1 MELLS
6 AGLPFVSTRTR
17 PARLKPMAARNPAT
31 PLPMTRKSAA
41 GRVGMA
47 ERRLGILASPRSFA
61 LNPAASHTKRRIPV
75 HAAHGKSLMA
85 DQPEDGMT
93 PLPERLLIG
102 RALPLPEPMEID
114 GHVGPVDHDSVD
126 GEVEGDPVIDG
137 EVALN
142 LLLQLAEAVE
152 RREQAVKGARV
163 LTRIRLPD
171 SLHCGVE
178 LPDTGRIVG
187 VNVAGFG
194 AGHRH
199 QPDQTQDGP
208 AGDRLRAAHD
218 PRDHASTIH
227 PADTPYS

>member
-75 HAAHGKSLMA
+75 HAAHGESLMA
-85 DQPEDGMT
+85 DQPEDGMA
-93 PLPERLLIG
+93 PLPERLLIT

-114 GHVGPVDHDSVD
+114 GHVVFFHDTPAN
-126 GEVEGDPVIDG
+126 EIYT
-137 EVALN
+137 L
-142 LLLQLAEAVE
+142 
-152 RREQAVKGARV
+152 
-163 LTRIRLPD
+163 
-171 SLHCGVE
+171 SLH
-178 LPDTGRIVG
+178 D
-187 VNVAGFG
+187 A
-194 AGHRH
+194 
-199 QPDQTQDGP
+199 
-208 AGDRLRAAHD
+208 
-218 PRDHASTIH
+218 
-227 PADTPYS
+227 

>member
-1 MELLS
+1 
-6 AGLPFVSTRTR
+6 
-17 PARLKPMAARNPAT
+17 
-31 PLPMTRKSAA
+31 
-41 GRVGMA
+41 
-47 ERRLGILASPRSFA
+47 
-61 LNPAASHTKRRIPV
+61 NPAASHTKRRITV
-75 HAAHGKSLMA
+75 HAAHGESLMA

-152 RREQAVKGARV
+152 RHEQAVKGARV

-171 SLHCGVE
+171 SLHCGVD

-194 AGHRH
+194 A
-199 QPDQTQDGP
+199 
-208 AGDRLRAAHD
+208 DRK
-218 PRDHASTIH
+218 STRLNSSHVAISY
-227 PADTPYS
+227 AVFCLKKK

>member
-1 MELLS
+1 MNR
-6 AGLPFVSTRTR
+6 LPADPPCVSRGPRR
-17 PARLKPMAARNPAT
+17 PRLNPRAARNPAT

-75 HAAHGKSLMA
+75 HAAHGESLMA
-85 DQPEDGMT
+85 DQPEDGMA

-102 RALPLPEPMEID
+102 RALPLPEPVEID
-114 GHVGPVDHDSVD
+114 GHVGPVHHDPVD
-126 GEVEGDPVIDG
+126 GEVEGDQIIDG
-137 EVALN
+137 VVALD

-152 RREQAVKGARV
+152 RHEQAVKDACV
-163 LTRIRLPD
+163 LTRIRLTDP
-171 SLHCGVE
+171 LHRGVD

-187 VNVAGFG
+187 TDVAGFG

-199 QPDQTQDGP
+199 QPDQTKDGP
-208 AGDRLRAAHD
+208 AGERLRATYD
-218 PRDHASTIH
+218 PRDHAGIIH
-227 PADTPYS
+227 PSDTPYS